1 MTFKL
6 FKLHFPDLY
15 RAMEECEHNSPYHQ
29 EGSVLTH
36 TKMVYNHAMQNY
48 PENKIVQLAA
58 LLHDIGK
65 PSAMRVDPR
74 DNKTRFNGHEG
85 YSTFLAR
92 EILEYFNLSREEK
105 IQILNLI
112 SLHGVNIEQLQY
124 PNLEAMRECDM
135 KGRISSKE
143 LREYPR
149 RQFLILPKNPTH
161 TVTIMI
167 GLPGAGKSTLAESL
181 NLPIISRDDIITN
194 MFPDKTYNEAY
205 NFMQND
211 KLAHMG
217 VGAKFEMT
225 IRTAAK
231 EQKDIVI
238 DMTMLSLSSRRS
250 MMTKFPNAKFKA
262 IVVMPPLPIV
272 KERASKRPG
281 KEMSD
286 KVYEHMLPTFTMPVK
301 EEGFE
306 EITYILE

>member
-1 MTFKL
+1 MIEQFKQQY
-6 FKLHFPDLY
+6 KDLY
-15 RAMEECEHNSPYHQ
+15 LSMANCEHNSPYHQ
-29 EGSVLTH
+29 EGSVWTH
-36 TKMVYNHAMQNY
+36 TEMVYNYAVKNY
-48 PENKIVQLAA
+48 PENKVVQIAA

-74 DNKTRFNGHEG
+74 DGRTRFNGHEG

-92 EILEYFNLSREEK
+92 EILETFNLSTEEK

-124 PNLEAMRECDM
+124 PSLEAMRECDM

-143 LREYPR
+143 LREYSR

-161 TVTIMI
+161 TVTIMV
-167 GLPGAGKSTLAESL
+167 GLPGSGKSTIAKTL
-181 NLPIISRDDIITN
+181 NVPIISRDDIITN

-205 NFMQND
+205 RHIRENEDQYMAVSF
-211 KLAHMG
+211 
-217 VGAKFEMT
+217 KFEKEL
-225 IRTAAK
+225 IKAAK

-250 MMTKFPNAKFKA
+250 MMAKFPNAKFKA
-262 IVVMPPLPIV
+262 IVVIPPLSIV

>member
-1 MTFKL
+1 MIEQFKQQY
-6 FKLHFPDLY
+6 KDLY
-15 RAMEECEHNSPYHQ
+15 LSMVNCEHNSPYHQ
-29 EGSVLTH
+29 EGSVWTH
-36 TKMVYNHAMQNY
+36 TEMVYNYAVKNY
-48 PENKIVQLAA
+48 PENKVVQIAA

-92 EILEYFNLSREEK
+92 EILETFNPSTEEK

-161 TVTIMI
+161 TVTFMI
-167 GLPGAGKSTLAESL
+167 GLPGAGKSTIAKSL
-181 NLPIISRDDIITN
+181 NLPILSRDDVITN

-211 KLAHMG
+211 KLAYMG

-238 DMTMLSLSSRRS
+238 DRTMLSLSSRRS
-250 MMTKFPNAKFKA
+250 MMAKFPNAKFKA
-262 IVVMPPLPIV
+262 IVVIPPLPIV

-286 KVYEHMLPTFTMPVK
+286 KVYEHMLPTFTIPVK

-306 EITYILE
+306 EITYILD